1 MNHLS
6 AVEIGSTQSL
16 VSRRFQKAGSGKALA
31 SIPSSRLSTNVN
43 KSLICQAQSKQI
55 HAAKLDDVGEKTVQ
69 SLAEGGN
76 ARLTDETWASFLGAY
91 KTSNEERLMAITAD
105 MVEGVIPKELRGT
118 LLRNGP
124 GIFEIGGKPIPQPFD
139 GDGKVAMVSFGG
151 DGELPYFATRF
162 VRTSAFVEEQLANKM
177 IYRGAFSVGNPAGGL
192 FYNPLDLS
200 VKQVANTGVLYW
212 ARKVL
217 ALYERD
223 LPYHLDSPDLKTA
236 GKTDFGGE
244 IDEPY
249 FAAHHRI
256 VEEAD
261 GSKRLV
267 GFCSSES
274 GLDNKLVIWEF
285 DEDGKQLHKVN
296 MVIKNAAFGFFHDM
310 AVTETHY
317 IFVENPIRLD
327 LKKFLLEYMFGK
339 ACIAECLMFDKS
351 MDTKIHV
358 IPRPGKGN
366 QQDYKVFTCPEPF
379 FTFHHA
385 NAFTT
390 RQGNIVLDTCAMK
403 EGMDF
408 SVNLSTGIS
417 YYDDNVGRSA
427 LTRIF
432 IDMASGK
439 VSQTKLINRAADFPS
454 VSPTHTARPH
464 RHIYVYGSLA
474 DSEKEWGPPQVVSKV
489 TLHED
494 EVEAKDPKFITQ
506 KVYMP
511 GKDRWAGEPIFVPK
525 ANAKCEDDGW
535 VLVLVYDYKEDR
547 SDLVILDGESMQ
559 VQATI
564 KLPFMIPAGLHGSFT
579 SEVLSPQNLDDFVP
593 PTTYDIR
600 KGVLQYQ

>member
-1 MNHLS
+1 MNRIS
-6 AVEIGSTQSL
+6 AVEVGSTQSL
-16 VSRRFQKAGSGKALA
+16 VCKRVQKAASGKGSA
-31 SIPSSRLSTNVN
+31 PGPLSPPTYRN
-43 KSLICQAQSKQI
+43 KSWVCQAQSKKI
-55 HAAKLDDVGEKTVQ
+55 NAAKVDDIGVSTAQ
-69 SLAEGGN
+69 AEGGN
-76 ARLTDETWASFLGAY
+76 PRLTPETWTSFLGAY
-91 KTSNEERLMAITAD
+91 KTSNEERLMAVTAE
-105 MVEGVIPKELRGT
+105 MVEGDIPKELKGT

-124 GIFEIGGKPIPQPFD
+124 GMFEIGGKPIPQPFD
-139 GDGKVAMVSFGG
+139 GDGKVAMVCFDGEK
-151 DGELPYFATRF
+151 GELPYFATRF
-162 VRTSAFVEEQLANKM
+162 VRTSAFVEEQLEDKM

-192 FYNPLDLS
+192 FYNPFDLN

-212 ARKVL
+212 AHKVL

-223 LPYHLDSPDLKTA
+223 LPYHLESPDLKTV
-236 GKTDFGGE
+236 GKTDFGGQ

-261 GSKRLV
+261 GSKRLI

-274 GLDNKLVIWEF
+274 GLDNNLVIWEF
-285 DEDGKQLHKVN
+285 DKDGKQLHKVDKL
-296 MVIKNAAFGFFHDM
+296 IKNAAFGFFHDM
-310 AVTETHY
+310 AVTEMHY

-327 LKKFLLEYMFGK
+327 LKKFLLEYLFGK
-339 ACIAECLMFDKS
+339 ACIAECLMFDRS

-366 QQDYKVFTCPEPF
+366 ESECKVFICPEPF

-390 RQGNIVLDTCAMK
+390 SHGNIVLDTCALG

-408 SVNLSTGIS
+408 SVNLSTGVS
-417 YYDDNVGRSA
+417 YYNDNVGRSA

-432 IDMASGK
+432 IDMATGK
-439 VSQTKLINRAADFPS
+439 VSQTKLMNRAADFPS
-454 VSPTHTARPH
+454 VSPNHTAKPH
-464 RHIYVYGSLA
+464 QHIYVYGSLA
-474 DSEKEWGPPQVVSKV
+474 DSEEEWGPPQVVSKV
-489 TLHED
+489 SLQED
-494 EVEAKDPKFITQ
+494 EVETKAPSVTQ

-511 GKDRWAGEPIFVPK
+511 GKDRWAGEPIFVPRK
-525 ANAKCEDDGW
+525 NAKEEDDGW
-535 VLVLVYDYKEDR
+535 VLVLVYDHMEDR

-564 KLPFMIPAGLHGSFT
+564 KFPFMIPAGLHGSFT
-579 SEVLSPQNLDDFVP
+579 SEVLRPNDLDEFIP

-600 KGVLQYQ
+600 MGVLQYK

>member
-1 MNHLS
+1 MNHIS
-6 AVEIGSTQSL
+6 AVEVGNAQSL
-16 VSRRFQKAGSGKALA
+16 LCKRVHKVASGKGSGPGPLSRRALGKT
-31 SIPSSRLSTNVN
+31 SWV
-43 KSLICQAQSKQI
+43 CQAQSKSI
-55 HAAKLDDVGEKTVQ
+55 NAAKVDDIGVSTVQ
-69 SLAEGGN
+69 TEGGN
-76 ARLTDETWASFLGAY
+76 ARLTPETWTSFLGAY
-91 KTSNEERLMAITAD
+91 KTSNEERLMTVTAD
-105 MVEGVIPKELRGT
+105 MVEGEIPKDLRGT

-124 GIFEIGGKPIPQPFD
+124 GMFEIGGKPIPQPFD
-139 GDGKVAMVSFGG
+139 GDGKVAMVCFGG
-151 DGELPYFATRF
+151 EGELSYFATRF

-177 IYRGAFSVGNPAGGL
+177 IYRGAFSVGNPAGVL
-192 FYNPLDLS
+192 FYNPFDLS
-200 VKQVANTGVLYW
+200 VKQVANTGVMYW
-212 ARKVL
+212 ASRVL

-223 LPYHLDSPDLKTA
+223 LPYHLQSPDLKTA
-236 GKTDFGGE
+236 GKTDFGGQ

-261 GSKRLV
+261 GSKRLI

-285 DEDGKQLHKVN
+285 DEDGKQLHKVEKI
-296 MVIKNAAFGFFHDM
+296 IKNAAFGFFHDM
-310 AVTETHY
+310 AVTETQY
-317 IFVENPIRLD
+317 VFVENPIRLD

-339 ACIAECLMFDKS
+339 ACIAECLMFDRS
-351 MDTKIHV
+351 MDAKVHV

-366 QQDYKVFTCPEPF
+366 EGDYKVFTCPEPF

-390 RQGNIVLDTCAMK
+390 AQGNIVLDTCALG

-408 SVNLSTGIS
+408 SVNLSTGVS

-432 IDMASGK
+432 IDMETGK
-439 VSQTKLINRAADFPS
+439 VSQTKLMNRAVDFPS
-454 VSPTHTARPH
+454 VSPAHTARPH

-474 DSEKEWGPPQVVSKV
+474 DNEKEWGPPQVISKV
-489 TLHED
+489 TFTED
-494 EVEAKDPKFITQ
+494 EVEAKAPSVTQ

-511 GKDRWAGEPIFVPK
+511 GKDRWAGEPIFAPRK
-525 ANAKCEDDGW
+525 NAKAEDDGW

-547 SDLVILDGESMQ
+547 SDLVILDGESME

-564 KLPFMIPAGLHGSFT
+564 KFPFMIPAGLHGSFT
-579 SEVLSPQNLDDFVP
+579 PEVFLRPHNLDDFIP
-593 PTTYDIR
+593 PSTYDIR
-600 KGVLQYQ
+600 KGVLQYE